1 MGRGYSS
8 DPATQWLNLW
18 SSLPMNT
25 ATSVL
30 WAIGMTTVTIL
41 YIQGTDRES
50 PGVDPG
56 LQSTTTSLCVDPG
69 SQWSCALAVSKDDLQ
84 WAAQA
89 PCLPYKAPS
98 LLPPGTGGY
107 PREGHPQTGAS
118 FQLDFPAATYF
129 SAVHG
134 WGCPT
139 SEVGHQEV
147 MGSQAGWSLEQGG
160 PNKWSRQGNVEP
172 FLFNPAWSRFMAPW
186 RC

>member
-98 LLPPGTGGY
+98 LPHLELEGTPGKATHRLGLPSSWTSQLPHTFLLSTAGVAQ
-107 PREGHPQTGAS
+107 PQRWDT
-118 FQLDFPAATYF
+118 
-129 SAVHG
+129 
-134 WGCPT
+134 
-139 SEVGHQEV
+139 
-147 MGSQAGWSLEQGG
+147 
-160 PNKWSRQGNVEP
+160 R
-172 FLFNPAWSRFMAPW
+172 R
-186 RC
+186 